1 MLRLRAQVDFAH
13 RGTTSRRA
21 LAGSLSL
28 LLFIQPALAGSGAP
42 NTPPPA
48 PSAYVTNTGT
58 LSTVGSGG
66 CAQQYNPAIAAYVDN
81 QLIAQ
86 ASQLASDISGTAA
99 KITAFTANQ
108 VASDAKAAAAAA
120 KAGAEADMAAGLA
133 EAAVGV
139 ATPLDAGPAAP
150 GLAAAG
156 VGAGVASAADSA
168 TATAETAS
176 SVAYGA
182 QIA

>member
-1 MLRLRAQVDFAH
+1 MLRLRARSAFAH
-13 RGTTSRRA
+13 GGAVSRKA
-21 LAGSLSL
+21 LVSSLSIL
-28 LLFIQPALAGSGAP
+28 LVQPAWAGSGVP

-48 PSAYVTNTGT
+48 PAAYVSNTGT
-58 LSTVGSGG
+58 LSSVGSGG
-66 CAQQYNPAIAAYVDN
+66 CAQQYNPAIATAVDN

-86 ASQLASDISGTAA
+86 ATQLASDISGTAA

-108 VASDAKAAAAAA
+108 VAADAKAAAAAT
-120 KAGAEADMAAGLA
+120 KAAAEADMAAGLA
-133 EAAVGV
+133 ESAVGV

-156 VGAGVASAADSA
+156 IGAGVASGADTA

-176 SVAYGA
+176 AVA
-182 QIA
+182 